1 MSNGYGKH
9 TSGFGITREQS
20 IDLIVQ
26 ACLDNDVTDT
36 RQIAYVLATAQ
47 HESSNFRSPEE
58 DWGRKQAV
66 TLAYHGGEA
75 YYGRGYAHLTH
86 HENYRNMG
94 DRLGL
99 GDALVVTPQ
108 RAAEPEIATRVLVI
122 GMREGRFTPGHT
134 LDRYINAGE
143 ADYSGA
149 RAIINSRDTAT
160 AEPIANLAR
169 QWEAEVPALFHGSCA
184 MKPGP
189 APGPTNREGG
199 KSHERQRSRSARNA
213 AARHA

>member
-1 MSNGYGKH
+1 
-9 TSGFGITREQS
+9 TREQS

-66 TLAYHGGEA
+66 SLAYHGGEA

-86 HENYRNMG
+86 QENYRDMG

-99 GDALVVTPQ
+99 GDALVVAPQ
-108 RAAEPEIATRVLVI
+108 RAAEPEVATGILVV
-122 GMREGRFTPGHT
+122 GMREGWFTPGHT
-134 LDRYINAGE
+134 LDRYINARVT
-143 ADYSGA
+143 DYSGA
-149 RAIINSRDTAT
+149 RAIVNARDTAT
-160 AEPIANLAR
+160 ADPIANPAR
-169 QWEAEVPALFHGSCA
+169 HWEDEVPALVRRIQRDGID
-184 MKPGP
+184 PLP
-189 APGPTNREGG
+189 AQDG
-199 KSHERQRSRSARNA
+199 
-213 AARHA
+213 